1 MQLIFKEQVLQWNT
15 ILYCEHWDETIPF
28 YRDILELP
36 INHESDWFVE
46 FKLTSDSYL
55 SIAQAKRATI
65 RSAKGN
71 GITLSFRV
79 KDIDLVHN
87 AFSDLGL
94 ELSNICTVWGA
105 RAFFLYDPEG
115 HRIELWSQG
124 TTGEAGS
131 AIASSFTRSQTQE
144 GG

>member
-1 MQLIFKEQVLQWNT
+1 MILKEQVLQWNT
-15 ILYCEHWDETIPF
+15 ILYCEHWKETIHF

-65 RSAKGN
+65 LSAKGN

-79 KDIDLVHN
+79 KGIDLVHD

-94 ELSNICTVWGA
+94 ELSNICNVWGA

-115 HRIELWSQG
+115 HRIELWSQV

-144 GG
+144 EG

>member
-1 MQLIFKEQVLQWNT
+1 VILKEQVLQWNT
-15 ILYCEHWDETIPF
+15 ILYCEHWKETIHF

-65 RSAKGN
+65 LSAKGN

-79 KDIDLVHN
+79 KDIDLVHD

-124 TTGEAGS
+124 TTGGGWFS
-131 AIASSFTRSQTQE
+131 HRTGFTRAPTQQ

>member
-1 MQLIFKEQVLQWNT
+1 MQVIFKEQVLRWNT
-15 ILYCEHWDETIPF
+15 ILYCERWDETIPF

-36 INHESDWFVE
+36 VNHEGDWFVE

-65 RSAKGN
+65 RSAQGD

-79 KDIDLVHN
+79 NDIVRIHDR
-87 AFSDLGL
+87 FSDLGL
-94 ELSNICTVWGA
+94 KPSNIRIVWGA

-115 HRIELWSQG
+115 HRIELWS
-124 TTGEAGS
+124 
-131 AIASSFTRSQTQE
+131 
-144 GG
+144 